1 MTDFPTLKR
10 RVMDTY
16 REKVLPMV
24 SDGRPGHI
32 WTGRLE
38 LVGLIER
45 IDAWM
50 DQNGMDIEAVAL
62 RDEFKAMP
70 HARYSA
76 AQCIDAL
83 KEETARW
90 AGR

>member
-1 MTDFPTLKR
+1 MTDFSTLKR

-16 REKVLPMV
+16 RSTVLPMV

-38 LVGLIER
+38 MAGLIEQ

-50 DQNGMDIEAVAL
+50 DRNGMDIEAVAL

-70 HARYSA
+70 HAKYSVA
-76 AQCIDAL
+76 ECIEAL
-83 KEETARW
+83 KAETKRW
-90 AGR
+90 TG